1 MGLLLLIR
9 THAKLYM
16 TSVIHR
22 VIYDH
27 MSKILVFK
35 FFTARGEQFYN
46 AGIIRW
52 D

>member
-9 THAKLYM
+9 TRAKLYM
-16 TSVIHR
+16 TSVLHR

-27 MSKILVFK
+27 MPKTLMFK
-35 FFTARGEQFYN
+35 FFIARGEQFCN
-46 AGIIRW
+46 TGIIRW